1 MTFSQGEKIM
11 KYYLSVDAGGSK
23 VHLLLF
29 DEAFHR
35 LDFEA
40 AASANP
46 NLTSKEHIVTNM
58 RRAFTMMFMRN
69 PQVKKLS
76 CIYLCSVCPA
86 EILLKPLDEFVAHE
100 RLLTLSEGE
109 MGMYAGCASGSAV
122 VTLSGTGSDIY
133 FVKDNQTIGA
143 IGGWGALI
151 ADEGSGYWIGR
162 EALIASIY
170 DFEGRGE
177 STLLKDMI
185 AERLYPDD
193 FRKSVFTIYETS
205 SPARSIAAMSRIV
218 DAAARAGDRIAAGIL
233 ERAAALLCDQ
243 VGSIYRLYSEAR
255 AYKLMVTGGSWK
267 NYLLFERFSDN
278 VRKAFPGKTVE
289 RPVYEPIVGGAFC
302 CAKEQGMTDAQARA
316 ALEREFQEDR
326 YHLPE

>member
-1 MTFSQGEKIM
+1 M

-35 LDFEA
+35 LDFEV

-46 NLTSKEHIVTNM
+46 NLTPKEHIITNM
-58 RRAFTMMFMRN
+58 RRAFTQMFERN
-69 PQVKKLS
+69 PQVKSLS
-76 CIYLCSVCPA
+76 CIYLCSVCPP
-86 EILLKPLDEFVAHE
+86 EILLQPLAEFVTHE
-100 RLLTLSEGE
+100 RILQLSEGE
-109 MGMYAGCASGSAV
+109 MGMYAGCVSGDAV
-122 VTLSGTGSDIY
+122 VALSGTGSDIY
-133 FVKDNQTIGA
+133 YVKGNKTVDA
-143 IGGWGALI
+143 VGGWGALV
-151 ADEGSGYWIGR
+151 ADEGSGYWMGR
-162 EALIASIY
+162 EALIASIHDY
-170 DFEGRGE
+170 EERGPK
-177 STLLKDMI
+177 TMLKDMI

-218 DAAARAGDRIAAGIL
+218 DAAARAGDQVAVSIL

-243 VGSIYRLYSEAR
+243 VESIYRFYPEAK

-267 NYLLFERFSDN
+267 NYLLFERFCGGI
-278 VRKAFPGKTVE
+278 KKMLPGKEVE
-289 RPVYEPIVGGAFC
+289 TPVFEPIVGGVFC

-316 ALEREFQEDR
+316 ALERDFSADR
-326 YHLPE
+326 YRLPE